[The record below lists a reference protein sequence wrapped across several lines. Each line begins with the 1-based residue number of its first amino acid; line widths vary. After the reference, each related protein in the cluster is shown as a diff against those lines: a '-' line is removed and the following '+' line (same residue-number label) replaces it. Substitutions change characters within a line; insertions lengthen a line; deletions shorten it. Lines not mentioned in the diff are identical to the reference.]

1 MTGLVVDIVDLP
13 RSSGAAKTVHREAP
27 APAGLGTPVIG
38 VPEGSPILLD
48 ATLISMENGVLVRAG
63 ARVHVHGEC
72 VRCLRDLDE
81 ERTVDFD
88 ELYLLPEAAAAQLE
102 EGDEEAADLF
112 LVGETDLDLEPAL
125 RDALIL
131 GLPQR
136 PLCRPDCR
144 GLCPGCGERMEDLP
158 EGHAHEVVDPRWSA
172 LAGMFD
178 GDAGDG
184 DEAPDDAGGGSTGL
198 ADDAGGAAASTT
210 SSSGLPTLS
219 EDDPFAGYTSSR

>member
-1 MTGLVVDIVDLP
+1 MG
-13 RSSGAAKTVHREAP
+13 VHRETP
-27 APAGLGTPVIG
+27 APACLGTPVIG

-63 ARVHVHGEC
+63 ARVRVHGEC

-172 LAGMFD
+172 LAGLFD
-178 GDAGDG
+178 GG
-184 DEAPDDAGGGSTGL
+184 
-198 ADDAGGAAASTT
+198 ADDAGGTGGDGGGADGESPGA
-210 SSSGLPTLS
+210 
-219 EDDPFAGYTSSR
+219 DDGPPGGAVDGGEVRA

>member
-184 DEAPDDAGGGSTGL
+184 DEAPDDAGSGGGTGNG
-198 ADDAGGAAASTT
+198 AGGDAGDDGGAVGGGEVRA
-210 SSSGLPTLS
+210 
-219 EDDPFAGYTSSR
+219 

>member
-136 PLCRPDCR
+136 PLCRPDCP

-184 DEAPDDAGGGSTGL
+184 DEAPDDAVGGDGSGGGTGNG
-198 ADDAGGAAASTT
+198 DGGDAGDDGGAVGGGEVRA
-210 SSSGLPTLS
+210 
-219 EDDPFAGYTSSR
+219 